1 MDTADHIAHYECFLQ
16 LFELVGLFKRIIVIL
31 RWILW
36 MMMLMMALEWL
47 CTMMIMMPTKL
58 QVFQNED
65 DNAPGGD
72 NIWQS
77 RFLPRDAWPSCLAKR
92 LANKK
97 I

>member
-1 MDTADHIAHYECFLQ
+1 MDDDVDDNDGVAVQ
-16 LFELVGLFKRIIVIL
+16 KMV
-31 RWILW
+31 
-36 MMMLMMALEWL
+36 
-47 CTMMIMMPTKL
+47 MMPTKL
-58 QVFQNED
+58 LVFQNED
-65 DNAPGGD
+65 DDAPGGD